1 MRFFFPSRFRASR
14 VFRGSAKRLISV
26 SLLVASALHAG
37 EAVSFSYP
45 QAGRQ
50 FVFPRDHGSHPDFK
64 IEWWYVTGHLFSK
77 ADAKRRFGFQATF
90 FRQAGSAPGTA
101 NNEPPEAF
109 APAPFYLA
117 HMALLEVATQKFI
130 FQERL
135 NRSGWDAGS
144 STETL
149 DVRNG
154 NWSLRFTN
162 AATERMALTG
172 GIRSEALFQLDLTP
186 AQPLVVFGRDG
197 LSRKGADPLASS
209 HYLTFPRL
217 AAGGMLRLGAE
228 EIAVQG
234 EAWMDHEIS
243 SSQLTAN
250 QTGWDWAALQLRDGR
265 EIMAYRMRLEDG
277 GSDPF
282 STLAWVEPGGPP
294 QHFGPDRFTWKPL
307 ATWKSPRTGAT
318 YPTEVQITAPDPRT
332 GRPAVFHLVPL
343 AADQELNGGI
353 GGVAY
358 WEGACRVLDEAG
370 AEIGSAF
377 LELTGY
383 AGKLSGVR

>member
-1 MRFFFPSRFRASR
+1 
-14 VFRGSAKRLISV
+14 V
-26 SLLVASALHAG
+26 HANDPG
-37 EAVSFSYP
+37 FAYP
-45 QAGRQ
+45 QPGWQ

-64 IEWWYVTGHLFSK
+64 IEWWYITGHLFSK
-77 ADAKRRFGFQATF
+77 AEPKRRFGFQATF
-90 FRQAGSAPGTA
+90 FRQAGSRPGAA
-101 NNEPPEAF
+101 NSEPPESF

-117 HMALLEVATQKFI
+117 HMALLDVATQKFI
-130 FQERL
+130 HQERL
-135 NRSGWDAGS
+135 NRSGWDASS

-154 NWSLRFTN
+154 NWSLRFTDT
-162 AATERMALTG
+162 AAERIALTG
-172 GIRSEALFQLDLTP
+172 GIRSEALFHLDLTP
-186 AQPLVVFGRDG
+186 AKPLVVFGRDG

-217 AAGGMLRLGAE
+217 TAAGTLRVGAE
-228 EIAVQG
+228 ELAVQG

-243 SSQLTAN
+243 SSQLTAS
-250 QTGWDWAALQLRDGR
+250 QVGWDWAALQLRDGR

-277 GSDPF
+277 GTDPF
-282 STLAWVEPGGPP
+282 STLAWVEPGAPP

-307 ATWKSPRTGAT
+307 ATWKSPRTGSS

-332 GRPAVFHLVPL
+332 GRPVVFRLVPL

-358 WEGACRVLDEAG
+358 WEGACRVLDERG
-370 AEIGSAF
+370 AEVGSAF

>member
-1 MRFFFPSRFRASR
+1 
-14 VFRGSAKRLISV
+14 
-26 SLLVASALHAG
+26 
-37 EAVSFSYP
+37 
-45 QAGRQ
+45 
-50 FVFPRDHGSHPDFK
+50 
-64 IEWWYVTGHLFSK
+64 
-77 ADAKRRFGFQATF
+77 
-90 FRQAGSAPGTA
+90 
-101 NNEPPEAF
+101 
-109 APAPFYLA
+109 
-117 HMALLEVATQKFI
+117 MALLEVATQKFI

-154 NWSLRFTN
+154 NWSLRFTD
-162 AATERMALTG
+162 AASERMALTG
-172 GIRSEALFQLDLTP
+172 GIRSEALFHLDLTP

-217 AAGGMLRLGAE
+217 TAGGTLRLGAE

-265 EIMAYRMRLEDG
+265 EIMAYRMRLDDG
-277 GSDPF
+277 GTDPF
-282 STLAWVEPGGPP
+282 STLAWVEPGAPP

-307 ATWKSPRTGAT
+307 ATWKSPRTGAS

-332 GRPAVFHLVPL
+332 GRPAVFRLVPL

-358 WEGACRVLDEAG
+358 WEGACRVVDEAG